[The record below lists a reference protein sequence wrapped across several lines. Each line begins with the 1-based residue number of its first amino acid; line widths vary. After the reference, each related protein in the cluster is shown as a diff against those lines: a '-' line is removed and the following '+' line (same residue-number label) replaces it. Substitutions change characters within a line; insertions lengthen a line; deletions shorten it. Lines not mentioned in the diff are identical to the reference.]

1 MQSQPLTPADLQ
13 RFERDGWRQIPG
25 NLKAA
30 KRDRIQAR
38 IMTETVRGVLGGL
51 LGKDATWAPPK
62 DWGLP
67 SSPFPRRAPGS
78 CRPGSGTGTIPVNRT
93 WTAPGACSL
102 SASSARSRRAAAEP

>member
-62 DWGLP
+62 DWGVTLVT
-67 SSPFPRRAPGS
+67 FP
-78 CRPGSGTGTIPVNRT
+78 
-93 WTAPGACSL
+93 APGAWQLPTRFWHWDNPCEPHLDRPRGCSL